1 MGKHADLCAILI
13 NLPSNME
20 KNKILITCAQR
31 ISPILAEEVKALG
44 YPVKAVDRMGVETE
58 GSLQDTMRLNMYL
71 RTATRVLFLIKSFTA
86 NHPDKLYDAVKE
98 IAWEKWI
105 DPAGYISVSS
115 YAKND
120 YIVDSRFPNLKT
132 KDAIVD
138 RLYERRKKRP
148 DSGPDRDKTAIF
160 LHWKLDQCQ
169 LYVDTSGETIA
180 KHGYRKIPLTAPMIE
195 SLAAA
200 TILSTNWNPDKHFVN
215 PMCGSG
221 TLAIEAALIASK
233 KAPGLFRDNYGF
245 MHILPYKKAEWEA
258 VKAEAEALQPHSFNG
273 KIIATDISREAIGAA
288 QKNAEMAG
296 VSNLIDFE
304 VCDFTETSIPDGE
317 GVVFLNPEYGERLGE
332 EKALEE
338 TYKSIGDFFKQ
349 KCKGYTGYIFTGNL
363 NLAKH
368 IGLRTKRRIEFLNGK
383 IDSRLLE
390 YELYSGSR
398 R

>member
-1 MGKHADLCAILI
+1 
-13 NLPSNME
+13 ME

-31 ISPILAEEVKALG
+31 ISPVLAAEVKSLG
-44 YPVKAVDRMGVETE
+44 YPVIALDRMGVETE
-58 GSLQDTMRLNMYL
+58 GTLQDTMRLNMHL
-71 RTATRVLFLIKSFTA
+71 RTATRVLYLIKSFTA
-86 NHPDKLYDAVKE
+86 SHPDKLYDAVKK

-105 DPAGYISVSS
+105 DPNGYISVSS

-138 RLYERRKKRP
+138 RLYERRMRRP
-148 DSGPDRDKTAIF
+148 DSGPNRDKTVIF

-169 LYVDTSGETIA
+169 IYIDTSGETIA
-180 KHGYRKIPLTAPMIE
+180 KHGYRKIPLKAPMIE

-200 TILSTNWNPDKHFVN
+200 TILSSNWKAGMHFVN

-221 TLAIEAALIASK
+221 TLAIEAALIASQ

-245 MHILPYKKAEWEA
+245 MHVLPYKEAEWKA
-258 VKAEAEALQPHSFNG
+258 VREEAEALQKQTIKG

-296 VSNLIDFE
+296 VAHWIDFE
-304 VCDFTETSIPDGE
+304 VCDFTETPIPEGE
-317 GVVFLNPEYGERLGE
+317 GIVFLNPEYGERLGE
-332 EKALEE
+332 EKSLEE

-349 KCKGYTGYIFTGNL
+349 KCKGYTGYVFTGNL

-390 YELYSGSR
+390 YELYSGSKR
-398 R
+398 

>member
-1 MGKHADLCAILI
+1 
-13 NLPSNME
+13 ME

-44 YPVKAVDRMGVETE
+44 YPIKSVDRMGVETE
-58 GSLQDTMRLNMYL
+58 GTLQDTMRLNMHL

-86 NHPDKLYDAVKE
+86 SHPDKLYDAVKQ

-105 DPAGYISVSS
+105 DPNGYISVSS

-138 RLYERRKKRP
+138 RLYERRRRRP
-148 DSGPDRDKTAIF
+148 DSGPNRDKTVIF
-160 LHWKLDQCQ
+160 LHWKLDHCQ
-169 LYVDTSGETIA
+169 IYIDTSGETIA
-180 KHGYRKIPLTAPMIE
+180 KHGYRKIPLKAPMIE

-200 TILSTNWNPDKHFVN
+200 TILSTNWNQSKHFVN

-245 MHILPYKKAEWEA
+245 MHVLPYKESEWKT
-258 VKAEAEALQPHSFNG
+258 VKEEAEAMQQLGVKG

-296 VSNLIDFE
+296 VANWIDFE
-304 VCDFTETSIPDGE
+304 VCDFTQTPIPEDE
-317 GVVFLNPEYGERLGE
+317 GIVFLNPEYGERLGE

-349 KCKGYTGYIFTGNL
+349 RCKGYTGYVFTGNL

-368 IGLRTKRRIEFLNGK
+368 IGLRSKRRIEFLNGK

-390 YELYSGSR
+390 YELYSGSKR
-398 R
+398 